1 MSTFDN
7 MVQDTA
13 QGTASTA
20 QLQDTED
27 GRVAILTRD
36 TGQGRAPYW
45 AYIRE
50 DGPWGEQL
58 EQWKRNYKHQQE
70 QL

>member
-7 MVQDTA
+7 MVLDTA

-20 QLQDTED
+20 QFQDTED

-50 DGPWGEQL
+50 DGSWGEQL
-58 EQWKRNYKHQQE
+58 EQWKRNYKYQQE